1 MDYDLTDIP
10 AGYDYA
16 RDHGPEH
23 VELWMNEIDLLLGRK
38 RINGIIDLGCG
49 TGRFSEGLATRFKT
63 RVFGIDPS
71 GKMLEQARAKRKDD
85 RVQYMSGHSESIPL
99 PSGSVDIV
107 FMSMSFHHFRDPGA
121 SLRECRRVL
130 NEHGVAVL
138 RTGTVE
144 QISLYPYVPF
154 FPSSRAILEE
164 ILLNFKNTRAIFES
178 AGFRMIASKVVTQ
191 TIAPDWESY
200 ADKVAAGGDSVL
212 ARLSQEEFRAGLN
225 AIVSYSVGAKGM
237 GVDEPIDLF
246 LFEKE

>member
-23 VELWMNEIDLLLGRK
+23 VDLWMNEIDSLLGRK

-49 TGRFSEGLATRFKT
+49 TGRFSEGLASRFKT

-71 GKMLEQARAKRKDD
+71 GKMLDQARAKRSDD
-85 RVQYMSGHSESIPL
+85 RVHYMNGHSESIPL

-107 FMSMSFHHFRDPGA
+107 FMSTSFHHFKDPGA
-121 SLRECRRVL
+121 SLCECRRVL
-130 NEHGVAVL
+130 REHGIAVL

-164 ILLNFKNTRAIFES
+164 ILLNFKDTRSVFES
-178 AGFRMIASKVVTQ
+178 AGFRMTASKVITQ
-191 TIAPDWESY
+191 AIAPDWESY

-212 ARLSQEEFRAGLN
+212 ARLSPEEFKAGLN
-225 AIVSYSVGAKGM
+225 AIRAYSGDAKGM
-237 GVDEPIDLF
+237 AVTEAIDLF
-246 LFEKE
+246 LFEKD